1 MPSPWESLGLERVIN
16 ASGKM
21 TALGGTAQTES
32 VARAQAEAARHHVD
46 LAALRLL
53 AGQRLAARTG
63 AAAASV
69 TTGAAAG
76 IAVGVAAMI
85 TGADEAAIRTLP
97 DTGDLANEIL
107 LQAGHDVNFGARVS
121 QMIRLGGGRPLPV
134 GSSEEV
140 TAADFERMISQRT
153 AGLVFVQSHHTRQNR
168 GLELAEVVDIGR
180 RNRLPVLVDAAAE
193 EDLKAYVEQGADL
206 VTYSGGKAIGGP
218 TIGFIA
224 GSAELVAAC
233 ESQQMGIARAMK
245 VGKEQIMGLLVAL
258 DEYAPSED
266 EFEAR
271 LQRLASGLVGLP
283 GIRTSIEDDRA
294 GREIRRVGVRMDS
307 GDTLQS
313 LVQALHDGSPSI
325 RTRNHHLKEGL
336 LLFDVREVRA
346 EDVPVIIER
355 VSHCLVELGEEG

>member
-1 MPSPWESLGLERVIN
+1 MASPWESLGLGRVIN

-21 TALGGTAQTES
+21 TALGGTAQTET
-32 VARAQAEAARHHVD
+32 VARAQADAARHHVD
-46 LAALRLL
+46 LAALRRL
-53 AGQRLAARTG
+53 AGRRLAERTG

-85 TGADEAAIRTLP
+85 TGTDQAAIQQLP
-97 DTGDLANEIL
+97 DTGDLADEIL

-121 QMIRLGGGRPLPV
+121 QMIRLGGGRPVLV
-134 GSSEEV
+134 GSPEEV

-153 AGLVFVQSHHTRQNR
+153 AGLMFVQSHHTRQAR

-180 RNRLPVLVDAAAE
+180 SRGLSVLVDAAAE
-193 EDLKAYVEQGADL
+193 EDLTAYVEQGADL

-233 ESQQMGIARAMK
+233 ESQQTGIARAMK
-245 VGKEQIMGLLVAL
+245 VGKEQILGLLVAL

-266 EFEAR
+266 ETETR
-271 LQRLASGLVGLP
+271 LRKLVSGLAKLP
-283 GIRTSIEDDRA
+283 GIHTSIEADRA
-294 GREIRRVGVRMDS
+294 GREIQRVGVRMDS
-307 GDTLQS
+307 AAALHE
-313 LVQALHDGSPSI
+313 LVQALYDGSPSI
-325 RTRNHHLKEGL
+325 RTRNHHLDEGL
-336 LLFDVREVRA
+336 VLFDVREVRT
-346 EDVPVIIER
+346 EDVPVVVRR
-355 VSHCLVELGEEG
+355 VSECLIELVGGG